1 MKYKNVQ
8 NYPVRKRLKLIS
20 LGLLPIATA
29 VTFVAC
35 VSQDSAKLQTF
46 KYLAIG
52 DSVTA
57 GFNQE
62 TYRDFQGKLN
72 SGGGV
77 SGLSYPSF
85 FAHYLQKLNKDSLV
99 SYDNLAFSGATVK
112 NWLNL
117 INPTK
122 YPTGKVADNPF
133 VPKNNDQ
140 NTKFNDL
147 STVFGNFN
155 KSSYPEL
162 IQKIKNAN
170 LLTMTLGANDIF
182 LVATKFGSLLSP
194 ETSGIKE
201 ELDKITIESA
211 PATTPATTQETTGAN
226 AKKDSKKNT
235 KKKEDLKPKI
245 AKYIKNEISTKIT
258 EFKADLENLL
268 KELKQINP
276 NLHINLLA
284 YKLPN
289 SLLVQVLSNLFAND
303 FGLEKDYFQKVTT
316 EINTAIRQTAQ
327 KVNVSY
333 VDPFDAEIWNDSDT
347 KLGATKFDIHPQV
360 KGHKKIAEQLLLKL
374 ATDQSQAG
382 AVVDNI
388 KKSTKFTD
396 NASGNLT
403 YKHVLDLSSVAKT
416 NEELLKKINDN
427 KSENDFIDEE
437 SEFEKTQNSV
447 IKDDKRDLADSML
460 SVLSS
465 NIFGKLDFKDLVK
478 KTRNLIAT
486 TVVRFIPESA
496 SEQSLAEILKS
507 LEELAKPYL
516 NDPKTDIIKVALNKV
531 IEDLEKKLK
540 DPKNHSKITVPSII
554 NTIINT
560 FVENVDLG
568 RILADLP
575 KLTGRQ
581 SSSSTSTPST
591 SSKTSTST
599 LSTSTSSASASTGSA
614 SNS

>member
-29 VTFVAC
+29 VMFVAC

-72 SGGGV
+72 SQGGGV

-122 YPTGKVADNPF
+122 YPNGKVADNPF

-162 IQKIKNAN
+162 TQKIKNAN

-201 ELDKITIESA
+201 ELDKITVES
-211 PATTPATTQETTGAN
+211 TPATTQETAPADG
-226 AKKDSKKNT
+226 KKT
-235 KKKEDLKPKI
+235 PKKKEDLKPKI

-268 KELKQINP
+268 NELKAINP
-276 NLHINLLA
+276 NLHINLLP

-316 EINTAIRQTAQ
+316 EINTAIRETAQ
-327 KVNVSY
+327 KASVNY

-360 KGHKKIAEQLLLKL
+360 KGYKKIAEQLLLKL

-396 NASGNLT
+396 NDSGNLT
-403 YKHVLDLSSVAKT
+403 YRHVLDLSSVAKT

-478 KTRNLIAT
+478 KSGHWLASSF
-486 TVVRFIPESA
+486 VKFIPESA
-496 SEQSLAEILKS
+496 SEQSLAEVLK
-507 LEELAKPYL
+507 LLGDFAKPYL
-516 NDPKTDIIKVALNKV
+516 NKQDTDIVKVALNKV
-531 IEDLEKKLK
+531 LTDLEKNTK
-540 DPKNHSKITVPSII
+540 DSKNHSKITFPSII
-554 NTIINT
+554 KSIIST
-560 FVENVDLG
+560 FVSNLDIAKVLV
-568 RILADLP
+568 DLP
-575 KLTGRQ
+575 KLTGKGST
-581 SSSSTSTPST
+581 SSSSSSSSSSSTPSTSSNSTSTPST
-591 SSKTSTST
+591 S
-599 LSTSTSSASASTGSA
+599 ASTGST
-614 SNS
+614 SSS

>member
-1 MKYKNVQ
+1 MKYKNLQ
-8 NYPVRKRLKLIS
+8 NYPVRKRLKFIS
-20 LGLLPIATA
+20 LGLLPIATT

-35 VSQDSAKLQTF
+35 ISSQESTQLSRF
-46 KYLAIG
+46 NYLAIG

-57 GFNQE
+57 GFNQD

-72 SGGGV
+72 SGSV

-85 FAHYLQKLNKDSLV
+85 FAHFLQKLNKDSLV

-122 YPTGKVADNPF
+122 YPAGKVADNPF

-162 IQKIKNAN
+162 TQKIKSAN

-182 LVATKFGSLLSP
+182 LAATKFGSLLSP

-201 ELDKITIESA
+201 ELDKITVETA
-211 PATTPATTQETTGAN
+211 QETTPP
-226 AKKDSKKNT
+226 DP
-235 KKKEDLKPKI
+235 KKKPDLKPKI
-245 AKYIKNEISTKIT
+245 AKYIQNEISAKIT
-258 EFKADLENLL
+258 ELKSDLENLL
-268 KELKQINP
+268 KELKTINP
-276 NLHINLLA
+276 NLHINLLP

-289 SLLVQVLSNLFAND
+289 SLLVQILSNLFAND

-316 EINTAIRQTAQ
+316 EINTAIRETAK
-327 KVNVSY
+327 KVNVNY
-333 VDPFDAEIWNDSDT
+333 VDPFDTEVWNDSDT
-347 KLGATKFDIHPQV
+347 TLGATKYDIHPQI
-360 KGHKKIAEQLLLKL
+360 KGYKKIAEQLLLKL
-374 ATDQSQAG
+374 ATDQSQTG

-403 YKHVLDLSSVAKT
+403 YKRVIDLSSVAKT

-427 KSENDFIDEE
+427 KSETDFINEE
-437 SEFEKTQNSV
+437 SEFEKAQSSLMSA
-447 IKDDKRDLADSML
+447 DKRDLAASML

-465 NIFGKLDFKDLVK
+465 DIFGKLDFKDLVK
-478 KTRNLIAT
+478 KSGHWLASTFA
-486 TVVRFIPESA
+486 RFTPES
-496 SEQSLAEILKS
+496 SEKSLADILKS
-507 LEELAKPYL
+507 LQELATPYL
-516 NDPKTDIIKVALNKV
+516 KTPGTDIVKVALNKV
-531 IEDLEKKLK
+531 ITDLEKNVKE
-540 DPKNHSKITVPSII
+540 PKNHSKITFPSII
-554 NTIINT
+554 KSIISS
-560 FVENVDLG
+560 FVSNLDISKVLV
-568 RILADLP
+568 DLP
-575 KLTGRQ
+575 KLTGNQ
-581 SSSSTSTPST
+581 SSSTPSTSTSTPSTSTSSTPSSTPSSTSTPST
-591 SSKTSTST
+591 SSSASSTS
-599 LSTSTSSASASTGSA
+599 GS
-614 SNS
+614 

>member
-72 SGGGV
+72 SQGGGV

-162 IQKIKNAN
+162 TQKIKNAN

-201 ELDKITIESA
+201 ELDKITVESA
-211 PATTPATTQETTGAN
+211 PATTQETAPADAN
-226 AKKDSKKNT
+226 KDSKEDT

-258 EFKADLENLL
+258 EFKADLEKLL
-268 KELKQINP
+268 NELKTINP

-316 EINTAIRQTAQ
+316 EINTAIRQAAQ
-327 KVNVSY
+327 KAGVNY

-347 KLGATKFDIHPQV
+347 KLGATQFDIHPQV
-360 KGHKKIAEQLLLKL
+360 KGYKKIAEQLLVKL
-374 ATDQSQAG
+374 ATDQTQAG
-382 AVVDNI
+382 AVVDSI

-403 YKHVLDLSSVAKT
+403 YRHVLDLSSVAKT

-447 IKDDKRDLADSML
+447 IKDSKKDLADSML

-465 NIFGKLDFKDLVK
+465 NIFGKLDFKDLVVK
-478 KTRNLIAT
+478 SGNFLSSYFVNL
-486 TVVRFIPESA
+486 IPESA
-496 SEQSLAEILKS
+496 SEKSLAEILNS
-507 LEELAKPYL
+507 LAEFAKPYL
-516 NDPKTDIIKVALNKV
+516 KKPDTDIVKAALKRV
-531 IEDLEKKLK
+531 LSDLEKKVK
-540 DPKNHSKITVPSII
+540 DPKSHSKITFPSII
-554 NTIINT
+554 DSIING
-560 FVENVDLG
+560 FVNNLNL
-568 RILADLP
+568 RKLLADLP
-575 KLTGRQ
+575 KLIQSLGLGNQ
-581 SSSSTSTPST
+581 SSSSASTPST
-591 SSKTSTST
+591 SSSKN
-599 LSTSTSSASASTGSA
+599 STSSSTSASAGSTSR
-614 SNS
+614 S

>member
-1 MKYKNVQ
+1 MKFKNVQ

-72 SGGGV
+72 SQGGGV

-155 KSSYPEL
+155 KTSYPEL
-162 IQKIKNAN
+162 TQKIKSAN

-201 ELDKITIESA
+201 ELDKITVESA
-211 PATTPATTQETTGAN
+211 PATTQETAP
-226 AKKDSKKNT
+226 ADVKKKTT

-268 KELKQINP
+268 KELKEINP
-276 NLHINLLA
+276 NLHINLLP

-327 KVNVSY
+327 KASVNY

-347 KLGATKFDIHPQV
+347 KLGATQFDIHPQV
-360 KGHKKIAEQLLLKL
+360 KGYKKIAEQLLLKL

-382 AVVDNI
+382 VVVDNI

-427 KSENDFIDEE
+427 KSENDFINEE
-437 SEFEKTQNSV
+437 SEFEKTQSSL
-447 IKDDKRDLADSML
+447 IKDGKRDIADSML

-478 KTRNLIAT
+478 KTRNFIAT

-516 NDPKTDIIKVALNKV
+516 NNPNTDIIKVALNKV
-531 IEDLEKKLK
+531 VEDLEKKVK
-540 DPKNHSKITVPSII
+540 DPKSHSKITVPSII

-560 FVENVDLG
+560 FVENVDLAT
-568 RILADLP
+568 ILADLP
-575 KLTGRQ
+575 KLTGKQ
-581 SSSSTSTPST
+581 SSSSSSSSSSTPSSSTSRSSTPST
-591 SSKTSTST
+591 S
-599 LSTSTSSASASTGSA
+599 TSSS
-614 SNS
+614 

>member
-1 MKYKNVQ
+1 MKYKNIQ
-8 NYPVRKRLKLIS
+8 NYPVRKKLKLIS
-20 LGLLPIATA
+20 FGLLPIATT

-35 VSQDSAKLQTF
+35 ISSQESTKLSTF
-46 KYLAIG
+46 NYLAIG

-57 GFNQE
+57 GFNQD

-72 SGGGV
+72 SGSV

-85 FAHYLQKLNKDSLV
+85 FAHFLQKLNKDSLV

-122 YPTGKVADNPF
+122 YPTGKVTDNPF

-162 IQKIKNAN
+162 TQKIKSAN

-201 ELDKITIESA
+201 ELDKITVESA
-211 PATTPATTQETTGAN
+211 PATTQETTPA
-226 AKKDSKKNT
+226 DPKKNP
-235 KKKEDLKPKI
+235 KKKPDYKPKI
-245 AKYIKNEISTKIT
+245 AKYIQNEISTKIT
-258 EFKADLENLL
+258 EFKSDLDNLL
-268 KELKQINP
+268 KELKAINP
-276 NLHINLLA
+276 NLIINLLP

-289 SLLVQVLSNLFAND
+289 SLLVQILSNLFAND

-316 EINTAIRQTAQ
+316 EINTAIRQSA
-327 KVNVSY
+327 KNANVNY

-347 KLGATKFDIHPQV
+347 QLGATKYDIHPQV
-360 KGHKKIAEQLLLKL
+360 KGYKKIAEQLLLKL

-403 YKHVLDLSSVAKT
+403 YKRVIDLSSVAKT
-416 NEELLKKINDN
+416 NEELLQKINDN
-427 KSENDFIDEE
+427 KSETDFISDE
-437 SEFEKTQNSV
+437 SEFEKAQSALMSA
-447 IKDDKRDLADSML
+447 DKRDLTDSML
-460 SVLSS
+460 SILSS

-478 KTRNLIAT
+478 KSRNLLAGSF
-486 TVVRFIPESA
+486 VNFIPDSA
-496 SEQSLAEILKS
+496 SEKPLAEILTS
-507 LEELAKPYL
+507 LGEFAKPYL
-516 NDPKTDIIKVALNKV
+516 NKPDTDIVKVALNKV
-531 IEDLEKKLK
+531 ITDLEKNVKN
-540 DPKNHSKITVPSII
+540 PKNHSRITFPSII
-554 NTIINT
+554 NSIISSFISNL
-560 FVENVDLG
+560 N
-568 RILADLP
+568 LAKVLEDLP
-575 KLTGRQ
+575 KLTGKQ
-581 SSSSTSTPST
+581 SSSSSSSASIPSTSSSSSSTPST
-591 SSKTSTST
+591 SASTPSTS
-599 LSTSTSSASASTGSA
+599 GS
-614 SNS
+614 

>member
-1 MKYKNVQ
+1 MKYKNIQ
-8 NYPVRKRLKLIS
+8 NYPVRKKLKLIS

-35 VSQDSAKLQTF
+35 VSSQESTKLSTF
-46 KYLAIG
+46 NYLAIG

-57 GFNQE
+57 GFNQD

-72 SGGGV
+72 SGSV

-85 FAHYLQKLNKDSLV
+85 FAHFLQKLNKDSLV

-122 YPTGKVADNPF
+122 YPAGKVADNPF

-162 IQKIKNAN
+162 TQKIKSAN

-182 LVATKFGSLLSP
+182 LAATKFGPLLSP

-201 ELDKITIESA
+201 ELDKITVETA
-211 PATTPATTQETTGAN
+211 QETTPP
-226 AKKDSKKNT
+226 DP
-235 KKKEDLKPKI
+235 KKKPDLKPKI
-245 AKYIKNEISTKIT
+245 AKYIQNEISAKIT
-258 EFKADLENLL
+258 ELKSDLENLL
-268 KELKQINP
+268 KELKTINP
-276 NLHINLLA
+276 NLHINLLP

-289 SLLVQVLSNLFAND
+289 SLLVQILSNLFAND

-316 EINTAIRQTAQ
+316 EINTAIRETAK
-327 KVNVSY
+327 KVNVNY
-333 VDPFDAEIWNDSDT
+333 VDPFDTEVWNDSDT
-347 KLGATKFDIHPQV
+347 TLGATKYDIHPQI
-360 KGHKKIAEQLLLKL
+360 KGYKKIAEQLLLKL

-382 AVVDNI
+382 AVVDTI

-403 YKHVLDLSSVAKT
+403 YKRVIDLSSVAKT

-427 KSENDFIDEE
+427 KSETDFISDE
-437 SEFEKTQNSV
+437 SEFEKAQSSLMSA
-447 IKDDKRDLADSML
+447 DKRDLAASML

-465 NIFGKLDFKDLVK
+465 DIFGKLDFKDLVK
-478 KTRNLIAT
+478 KSGHWLASTFA
-486 TVVRFIPESA
+486 RFTPES
-496 SEQSLAEILKS
+496 SEKSLADILKS
-507 LEELAKPYL
+507 LQELATPYL
-516 NDPKTDIIKVALNKV
+516 KTPGTDIVKVALNKV
-531 IEDLEKKLK
+531 LTDLEKNAK
-540 DPKNHSKITVPSII
+540 DTKNHSKITFPSII
-554 NTIINT
+554 KSIISS
-560 FVENVDLG
+560 FVSNLDISKVLV
-568 RILADLP
+568 DLP
-575 KLTGRQ
+575 KLTGNQ
-581 SSSSTSTPST
+581 SSSTPSTSTSTGSTPSTSSSSSTPSTSSSTSTPST
-591 SSKTSTST
+591 SSSASSTS
-599 LSTSTSSASASTGSA
+599 GS
-614 SNS
+614 

>member
-1 MKYKNVQ
+1 MKFKNVQ

-20 LGLLPIATA
+20 LGLLPLATA

-72 SGGGV
+72 SQGGGV

-122 YPTGKVADNPF
+122 YPNGKVADNPF

-162 IQKIKNAN
+162 TQKIKNAN

-201 ELDKITIESA
+201 ELDKITVESA
-211 PATTPATTQETTGAN
+211 PATTQETAPADPKKD
-226 AKKDSKKNT
+226 AKKDS

-245 AKYIKNEISTKIT
+245 AKYIKKEISTKIT
-258 EFKADLENLL
+258 EFKADLEKLL
-268 KELKQINP
+268 KELKEINP

-327 KVNVSY
+327 KAKVNY

-360 KGHKKIAEQLLLKL
+360 KGYKKIAEQLLLKL

-396 NASGNLT
+396 NDSGNLT
-403 YKHVLDLSSVAKT
+403 YRHVLDLSSVAKT

-447 IKDDKRDLADSML
+447 IEGDKRDLADSML

-478 KTRNLIAT
+478 KSGHWLAGSF
-486 TVVRFIPESA
+486 VKFIPESA
-496 SEQSLAEILKS
+496 SEQSLAEVLK
-507 LEELAKPYL
+507 LLGDFAKPYL
-516 NDPKTDIIKVALNKV
+516 NKPDTDIVKVALNKV
-531 IEDLEKKLK
+531 LTDLEKNTK
-540 DPKNHSKITVPSII
+540 DSKNHSKITFPSII
-554 NTIINT
+554 KSIIST
-560 FVENVDLG
+560 FVSNLDIAKVLV
-568 RILADLP
+568 DLP
-575 KLTGRQ
+575 KLTGKGST
-581 SSSSTSTPST
+581 SSSSTPSTSSNSTSTPST
-591 SSKTSTST
+591 S
-599 LSTSTSSASASTGSA
+599 ASTGST
-614 SNS
+614 SSS

>member
-72 SGGGV
+72 SQGGGV

-122 YPTGKVADNPF
+122 YPNGKVADNPF

-162 IQKIKNAN
+162 TQKIKNAN

-201 ELDKITIESA
+201 ELDKITVES
-211 PATTPATTQETTGAN
+211 TPATTQETAPADG
-226 AKKDSKKNT
+226 KKT
-235 KKKEDLKPKI
+235 PKKKEDLKPKI

-258 EFKADLENLL
+258 EFKADLEKLL
-268 KELKQINP
+268 NELKAINP
-276 NLHINLLA
+276 NLHINLLP

-316 EINTAIRQTAQ
+316 EINTAIRETAQ
-327 KVNVSY
+327 KASVNY

-360 KGHKKIAEQLLLKL
+360 KGYKKIAEQLLLKL

-396 NASGNLT
+396 NDSGNLT
-403 YKHVLDLSSVAKT
+403 YRHVLDLSSVAKT

-478 KTRNLIAT
+478 KSGHWLASSF
-486 TVVRFIPESA
+486 VKFIPESA
-496 SEQSLAEILKS
+496 SEQSLAEVLK
-507 LEELAKPYL
+507 LLGDFAKPYL
-516 NDPKTDIIKVALNKV
+516 NKQDTDIVKVALNKV
-531 IEDLEKKLK
+531 LTDLEKNTK
-540 DPKNHSKITVPSII
+540 DSKNHSKITFPSII
-554 NTIINT
+554 KSIIST
-560 FVENVDLG
+560 FVSNLDIAKVLV
-568 RILADLP
+568 DLP
-575 KLTGRQ
+575 KLTGKGST
-581 SSSSTSTPST
+581 SSSSSSSTPSTSSNSTSTPST
-591 SSKTSTST
+591 S
-599 LSTSTSSASASTGSA
+599 ASTGST
-614 SNS
+614 SSS

>member
-1 MKYKNVQ
+1 MKFKNVQ

-20 LGLLPIATA
+20 LGLLPLATA

-72 SGGGV
+72 SQGGGV

-117 INPTK
+117 INPSK
-122 YPTGKVADNPF
+122 YTTGKVADNPF

-201 ELDKITIESA
+201 ELDKITVESA
-211 PATTPATTQETTGAN
+211 PATTQETAP
-226 AKKDSKKNT
+226 ADPKKDA

-258 EFKADLENLL
+258 EFKADLEKLL
-268 KELKQINP
+268 KELKEINP

-327 KVNVSY
+327 KAKVNY

-360 KGHKKIAEQLLLKL
+360 KGYKKIAEQLLLKL

-396 NASGNLT
+396 NDSGNLT
-403 YKHVLDLSSVAKT
+403 YRHVLDLSSVAKT

-447 IKDDKRDLADSML
+447 IEGDKRDLADSML

-478 KTRNLIAT
+478 KSGHWLAGSF
-486 TVVRFIPESA
+486 VKFIPESA
-496 SEQSLAEILKS
+496 SEQSLAEVLK
-507 LEELAKPYL
+507 LLGDFAKPYL
-516 NDPKTDIIKVALNKV
+516 NKPDTDIVKVALNKV
-531 IEDLEKKLK
+531 LTDLEKNTK
-540 DPKNHSKITVPSII
+540 DSKNHSKITFPSII
-554 NTIINT
+554 KSIIST
-560 FVENVDLG
+560 FVSNLDIAKVLV
-568 RILADLP
+568 DLP
-575 KLTGRQ
+575 KLTGKGST
-581 SSSSTSTPST
+581 SSSSTPSTSSNSTSTPST
-591 SSKTSTST
+591 S
-599 LSTSTSSASASTGSA
+599 ASTGST
-614 SNS
+614 SSS

>member
-72 SGGGV
+72 SQGGGV

-122 YPTGKVADNPF
+122 YPNGKVADNPF

-162 IQKIKNAN
+162 TQKIKNAN

-201 ELDKITIESA
+201 ELDKITVES
-211 PATTPATTQETTGAN
+211 TPATTQETAPADG
-226 AKKDSKKNT
+226 KKT
-235 KKKEDLKPKI
+235 PKKKEDLKPKI

-258 EFKADLENLL
+258 EFKADLEKLL
-268 KELKQINP
+268 NELKAINP
-276 NLHINLLA
+276 NLHINLLP

-316 EINTAIRQTAQ
+316 EINTAIREIAQ
-327 KVNVSY
+327 KASVNY

-360 KGHKKIAEQLLLKL
+360 KGYKKIAEQLLLKL

-382 AVVDNI
+382 VVVDNI

-396 NASGNLT
+396 NDSGNLT
-403 YKHVLDLSSVAKT
+403 YRHVLDLSSVAKT

-478 KTRNLIAT
+478 KSGHWLASSF
-486 TVVRFIPESA
+486 VKFIPESA
-496 SEQSLAEILKS
+496 SEQSLAEVLK
-507 LEELAKPYL
+507 LLGDFAKPYL
-516 NDPKTDIIKVALNKV
+516 NKQDTDIVKVALNKV
-531 IEDLEKKLK
+531 LTDLEKNTK
-540 DPKNHSKITVPSII
+540 DSKNHSKITFPSII
-554 NTIINT
+554 KSIIST
-560 FVENVDLG
+560 FVSNLDIAKVLV
-568 RILADLP
+568 DLP
-575 KLTGRQ
+575 KLTGKGST
-581 SSSSTSTPST
+581 SSSSSSTPSTSSNSTSTPST
-591 SSKTSTST
+591 S
-599 LSTSTSSASASTGSA
+599 ASTGST
-614 SNS
+614 SSS

>member
-20 LGLLPIATA
+20 LGLLPIATT

-62 TYRDFQGKLN
+62 TYRDFQGKLG

-77 SGLSYPSF
+77 TGLSYPSF

-122 YPTGKVADNPF
+122 YPTGKVTDNPF

-147 STVFGNFN
+147 STVFSNFN

-162 IQKIKNAN
+162 TQKIKNAN

-201 ELDKITIESA
+201 ELDKITVESA
-211 PATTPATTQETTGAN
+211 PATTQETTTPADG
-226 AKKDSKKNT
+226 KKDT

-268 KELKQINP
+268 NELKTINP

-327 KVNVSY
+327 KVSVNY

-360 KGHKKIAEQLLLKL
+360 KGYKKIAEQLLLKL

-382 AVVDNI
+382 AVVDSI

-403 YKHVLDLSSVAKT
+403 YRHVLDLSSVAKT

-478 KTRNLIAT
+478 KTRNFIAT

-560 FVENVDLG
+560 FVENVDLV
-568 RILADLP
+568 RILTDLP

-591 SSKTSTST
+591 SSRTSTST
-599 LSTSTSSASASTGSA
+599 STPSTSTSSASTSS
-614 SNS
+614 S

>member
-72 SGGGV
+72 SQGGGV

-162 IQKIKNAN
+162 TQKIKNAN

-201 ELDKITIESA
+201 ELDKIIVES
-211 PATTPATTQETTGAN
+211 TPATTQETAPADG
-226 AKKDSKKNT
+226 KKT
-235 KKKEDLKPKI
+235 PKKKEDLKPKI

-258 EFKADLENLL
+258 EFKADLEKLL
-268 KELKQINP
+268 NELKAINP
-276 NLHINLLA
+276 NLHINLLP

-316 EINTAIRQTAQ
+316 EINTAIRETAQ
-327 KVNVSY
+327 KASVNY

-360 KGHKKIAEQLLLKL
+360 KGYKKIAEQLLLKL

-396 NASGNLT
+396 NDSGNLT
-403 YKHVLDLSSVAKT
+403 YRHVLDLSSVAKT

-478 KTRNLIAT
+478 KSGHWLASSF
-486 TVVRFIPESA
+486 VKFIPESA
-496 SEQSLAEILKS
+496 SEQSLAEVLK
-507 LEELAKPYL
+507 LLGDFAKPYL
-516 NDPKTDIIKVALNKV
+516 NKQDTDIVKVALNKV
-531 IEDLEKKLK
+531 LTDLEKNTK
-540 DPKNHSKITVPSII
+540 DSKNHSKITFPSII
-554 NTIINT
+554 KSIIST
-560 FVENVDLG
+560 FVSNLE
-568 RILADLP
+568 ILR
-575 KLTGRQ
+575 KF
-581 SSSSTSTPST
+581 
-591 SSKTSTST
+591 
-599 LSTSTSSASASTGSA
+599 
-614 SNS
+614 

>member
-1 MKYKNVQ
+1 MT
-8 NYPVRKRLKLIS
+8 RK
-20 LGLLPIATA
+20 
-29 VTFVAC
+29 
-35 VSQDSAKLQTF
+35 
-46 KYLAIG
+46 
-52 DSVTA
+52 
-57 GFNQE
+57 
-62 TYRDFQGKLN
+62 
-72 SGGGV
+72 GGGV

-117 INPTK
+117 INPSK

-162 IQKIKNAN
+162 TQKIKNAN

-201 ELDKITIESA
+201 ELDKITVESSSA
-211 PATTPATTQETTGAN
+211 PATTPATTQETNPADD
-226 AKKDSKKNT
+226 KKDT
-235 KKKEDLKPKI
+235 KKEEDLKPKI

-268 KELKQINP
+268 KELKTINP

-303 FGLEKDYFQKVTT
+303 FGLEKDYFQKVTS

-327 KVNVSY
+327 KVSVNY

-347 KLGATKFDIHPQV
+347 KLGATQFDIHPQV
-360 KGHKKIAEQLLLKL
+360 KGYKKIAEQLLLKL

-382 AVVDNI
+382 AVVDSI

-447 IKDDKRDLADSML
+447 IKDGKKDLADSML

-465 NIFGKLDFKDLVK
+465 NIFGKLDFKDLVVK
-478 KTRNLIAT
+478 SGNFLSSYFVNL
-486 TVVRFIPESA
+486 IPESV
-496 SEQSLAEILKS
+496 SEKSLAEILNS
-507 LEELAKPYL
+507 LAEFAKPYL
-516 NDPKTDIIKVALNKV
+516 KKPDTDIVKAALKRV
-531 IEDLEKKLK
+531 LSDLEKKVK
-540 DPKNHSKITVPSII
+540 DPKSHSKITFPSII
-554 NTIINT
+554 DSIING
-560 FVENVDLG
+560 FVNNLNL
-568 RILADLP
+568 RKLLADLP
-575 KLTGRQ
+575 KLIQSLGLGNQ
-581 SSSSTSTPST
+581 SSSSASTPST
-591 SSKTSTST
+591 SSSKN
-599 LSTSTSSASASTGSA
+599 STSSSTSASAGSTSR
-614 SNS
+614 S

>member
-20 LGLLPIATA
+20 LGLLPIATT

-62 TYRDFQGKLN
+62 TYRDFQGKLG

-77 SGLSYPSF
+77 TGLSYPSF

-122 YPTGKVADNPF
+122 YPTGKVTDNPF

-147 STVFGNFN
+147 STVFSNFN

-162 IQKIKNAN
+162 TQKIKNAN

-201 ELDKITIESA
+201 ELDKITVESA
-211 PATTPATTQETTGAN
+211 PATTQETTTPADG
-226 AKKDSKKNT
+226 KKDT

-268 KELKQINP
+268 NELKTINP

-327 KVNVSY
+327 KVSVNY

-360 KGHKKIAEQLLLKL
+360 KGYKKIAEQLLLKL

-382 AVVDNI
+382 AVVDSI

-403 YKHVLDLSSVAKT
+403 YRHVLDLSSVAKT

-447 IKDDKRDLADSML
+447 MKDGKRDLVASML
-460 SVLSS
+460 SVLNSD
-465 NIFGKLDFKDLVK
+465 IFGKLDFKDLVK
-478 KTRNLIAT
+478 KSGHWLASSF
-486 TVVRFIPESA
+486 VKFIPESA
-496 SEQSLAEILKS
+496 SEKSLAEVLQ
-507 LEELAKPYL
+507 LLGEFAKPYL
-516 NDPKTDIIKVALNKV
+516 QKEDTDIVKVALNKV
-531 IEDLEKKLK
+531 LTDLEKNAK
-540 DPKNHSKITVPSII
+540 DPKNHSKITFPSII
-554 NTIINT
+554 KSIISS
-560 FVENVDLG
+560 FVSNLDIAKVLV
-568 RILADLP
+568 DLP
-575 KLTGRQ
+575 KLTGKGST
-581 SSSSTSTPST
+581 SSSSTPST
-591 SSKTSTST
+591 SSS
-599 LSTSTSSASASTGSA
+599 STSSSPSASTS
-614 SNS
+614 STSRSTTPSTTTSSS

>member
-72 SGGGV
+72 SQGGGV
-77 SGLSYPSF
+77 TGLSYPSF

-117 INPTK
+117 INPSR

-140 NTKFNDL
+140 NTKFNEL

-162 IQKIKNAN
+162 TQKIKNAN

-201 ELDKITIESA
+201 ELDKITVESA
-211 PATTPATTQETTGAN
+211 PATTQETAPADG
-226 AKKDSKKNT
+226 KKTT
-235 KKKEDLKPKI
+235 KKKDDLKPKI

-258 EFKADLENLL
+258 EFKADLEKLL
-268 KELKQINP
+268 KELKEINP
-276 NLHINLLA
+276 NLHINLLS

-327 KVNVSY
+327 KAKVNY

-360 KGHKKIAEQLLLKL
+360 KGYKKIAEQLLLKL

-396 NASGNLT
+396 NDSGNLT

-427 KSENDFIDEE
+427 KSENDFINEE
-437 SEFEKTQNSV
+437 SEFEKTQNSLV
-447 IKDDKRDLADSML
+447 KDNKVDLSDSML

-478 KTRNLIAT
+478 KSGHWLASSF
-486 TVVRFIPESA
+486 VKFIPESA
-496 SEQSLAEILKS
+496 SEKSLAEVLK
-507 LEELAKPYL
+507 LLGEFAAPYL
-516 NDPKTDIIKVALNKV
+516 QKPGTDIVKVALNKV
-531 IEDLEKKLK
+531 LTDLEKNVK
-540 DPKNHSKITVPSII
+540 DPKNHSKITFPSII
-554 NTIINT
+554 KSIISS
-560 FVENVDLG
+560 FVSNLDIAKVLV
-568 RILADLP
+568 DLP
-575 KLTGRQ
+575 KLTGKG
-581 SSSSTSTPST
+581 STSSSTSNNSSSPST
-591 SSKTSTST
+591 NSTASS
-599 LSTSTSSASASTGSA
+599 
-614 SNS
+614 

>member
-35 VSQDSAKLQTF
+35 VSQDSAKLQSF

-72 SGGGV
+72 SQGGGV

-122 YPTGKVADNPF
+122 YTTGKVADNPF

-162 IQKIKNAN
+162 TQKIKNAN

-201 ELDKITIESA
+201 ELDKITVESA
-211 PATTPATTQETTGAN
+211 PATTQETAPADG
-226 AKKDSKKNT
+226 KKDT
-235 KKKEDLKPKI
+235 KEKEDLKPKI

-268 KELKQINP
+268 KELKTINP
-276 NLHINLLA
+276 NLHINLLP

-289 SLLVQVLSNLFAND
+289 SLLVQVLSNLFSND

-327 KVNVSY
+327 KASVNY
-333 VDPFDAEIWNDSDT
+333 VDPFDSDIWNDSDT
-347 KLGATKFDIHPQV
+347 KLGATQFDIHPQV
-360 KGHKKIAEQLLLKL
+360 KGYKKIAEQLLLKL
-374 ATDQSQAG
+374 ATNQSQAG
-382 AVVDNI
+382 DVVDNI

-427 KSENDFIDEE
+427 KSETDFIYEE
-437 SEFEKTQNSV
+437 SEFEKSQASLV
-447 IKDDKRDLADSML
+447 KDDKKDLVDSMI

-465 NIFGKLDFKDLVK
+465 NIFGKLDFKDLVAK
-478 KTRNLIAT
+478 SGNFYSSILVNL
-486 TVVRFIPESA
+486 IPESA
-496 SEQSLAEILKS
+496 SEKSLAEILKT
-507 LEELAKPYL
+507 LGEFATPFLKKPG
-516 NDPKTDIIKVALNKV
+516 TDIVKAALNRALT
-531 IEDLEKKLK
+531 DLEKKVK
-540 DPKNHSKITVPSII
+540 DPKNHSKITFPSII
-554 NTIINT
+554 NSIISG
-560 FVENVDLG
+560 FVLNINISKALAKLPE
-568 RILADLP
+568 ILAN
-575 KLTGRQ
+575 Q
-581 SSSSTSTPST
+581 SSTSTTNSTPST
-591 SSKTSTST
+591 SGNSTSR
-599 LSTSTSSASASTGSA
+599 S
-614 SNS
+614 

>member
-1 MKYKNVQ
+1 MFKVSLT
-8 NYPVRKRLKLIS
+8 RK
-20 LGLLPIATA
+20 
-29 VTFVAC
+29 
-35 VSQDSAKLQTF
+35 
-46 KYLAIG
+46 
-52 DSVTA
+52 
-57 GFNQE
+57 
-62 TYRDFQGKLN
+62 
-72 SGGGV
+72 GGGV

-117 INPTK
+117 INPSK
-122 YPTGKVADNPF
+122 YPNGKVADNPF

-162 IQKIKNAN
+162 TQKIKNAN

-201 ELDKITIESA
+201 ELDKITVESA
-211 PATTPATTQETTGAN
+211 PQASQETTPADP
-226 AKKDSKKNT
+226 KKKTT

-245 AKYIKNEISTKIT
+245 AKYIKNQISTKIT

-268 KELKQINP
+268 NELKTINP
-276 NLHINLLA
+276 NLHINLLP

-327 KVNVSY
+327 KAGVNY
-333 VDPFDAEIWNDSDT
+333 VDPFDTEIWNDSDT
-347 KLGATKFDIHPQV
+347 KLGATQFDIHPQV
-360 KGHKKIAEQLLLKL
+360 KGYKKIAEQLLLKL

-382 AVVDNI
+382 AVVDSI

-396 NASGNLT
+396 NALGNLT

-427 KSENDFIDEE
+427 KSENDFIDED
-437 SEFEKTQNSV
+437 SEFEKTQSSL
-447 IKDDKRDLADSML
+447 IKDGKKDLADSML

-478 KTRNLIAT
+478 KSGHWLASSF
-486 TVVRFIPESA
+486 VKFIPESA
-496 SEQSLAEILKS
+496 SEQSLAEVLK
-507 LEELAKPYL
+507 LLGEFAKPYL
-516 NDPKTDIIKVALNKV
+516 NKPDTDIVKVALNKV
-531 IEDLEKKLK
+531 LTDLEKNTK
-540 DPKNHSKITVPSII
+540 DSKNHSKITFPSII
-554 NTIINT
+554 KSIIST
-560 FVENVDLG
+560 FVSNLDIAKVLV
-568 RILADLP
+568 DLP
-575 KLTGRQ
+575 KLTGKGST
-581 SSSSTSTPST
+581 SSSSSTPSTPSTSSNSTSTPST
-591 SSKTSTST
+591 S
-599 LSTSTSSASASTGSA
+599 ASTGST
-614 SNS
+614 SSS

>member
-29 VTFVAC
+29 VMFVAC

-72 SGGGV
+72 SQGGGV

-122 YPTGKVADNPF
+122 YPNGKVADNPF

-162 IQKIKNAN
+162 TQKIKNAN

-201 ELDKITIESA
+201 ELDKITVES
-211 PATTPATTQETTGAN
+211 TPATTQETAPADG
-226 AKKDSKKNT
+226 KKT
-235 KKKEDLKPKI
+235 PKKKEDLKPKI

-268 KELKQINP
+268 NELKAINP
-276 NLHINLLA
+276 NLHINLLP

-316 EINTAIRQTAQ
+316 EINTAIRETAQ
-327 KVNVSY
+327 KASVNY

-360 KGHKKIAEQLLLKL
+360 KGYKKIAEQLLLKL

-396 NASGNLT
+396 NDSGNLT
-403 YKHVLDLSSVAKT
+403 YRHVLDLSSVAKT

-478 KTRNLIAT
+478 KSGHWLASSF
-486 TVVRFIPESA
+486 VKFIPESA
-496 SEQSLAEILKS
+496 SEQSLAEVLK
-507 LEELAKPYL
+507 LLGDFAKPYL
-516 NDPKTDIIKVALNKV
+516 NKQDTDIVKVALNKV
-531 IEDLEKKLK
+531 LTDLEKNTK
-540 DPKNHSKITVPSII
+540 DSKNHSKITFPSII
-554 NTIINT
+554 KSIIST
-560 FVENVDLG
+560 FVSNLDIAKVLV
-568 RILADLP
+568 DLP
-575 KLTGRQ
+575 KLTGKGST
-581 SSSSTSTPST
+581 SSSSSSSSTPSTSSNSTSTPST
-591 SSKTSTST
+591 S
-599 LSTSTSSASASTGSA
+599 ASTGST
-614 SNS
+614 SSS

>member
-1 MKYKNVQ
+1 MKFKNVQ

-72 SGGGV
+72 SQGAGV

-162 IQKIKNAN
+162 TQKIKNAN

-201 ELDKITIESA
+201 ELDKITVESA
-211 PATTPATTQETTGAN
+211 PATTQETAPADG
-226 AKKDSKKNT
+226 KKT
-235 KKKEDLKPKI
+235 PKKKEDLKPKI

-258 EFKADLENLL
+258 EFKADLEKLL
-268 KELKQINP
+268 NELKAINP
-276 NLHINLLA
+276 NLHINLLP

-316 EINTAIRQTAQ
+316 EINTAIRETAQ
-327 KVNVSY
+327 KASVNY

-347 KLGATKFDIHPQV
+347 KLGATQFDIHPQV
-360 KGHKKIAEQLLLKL
+360 KGYKKIAEQLLLKL
-374 ATDQSQAG
+374 AADQSQAG
-382 AVVDNI
+382 AVVDSI

-447 IKDDKRDLADSML
+447 IKGDKRDLADSML

-478 KTRNLIAT
+478 KTRNFIAT

-568 RILADLP
+568 RILTDLP

-591 SSKTSTST
+591 SSRTSTST
-599 LSTSTSSASASTGSA
+599 PSTSTSSASTSS
-614 SNS
+614 S

>member
-35 VSQDSAKLQTF
+35 VSQDSAKLQSF

-72 SGGGV
+72 SQGGGV

-122 YPTGKVADNPF
+122 YTTGKVADNPF

-201 ELDKITIESA
+201 ELDKITVESA
-211 PATTPATTQETTGAN
+211 PATTQETPPADP
-226 AKKDSKKNT
+226 KKKTT

-245 AKYIKNEISTKIT
+245 AKYIKNQISTKIT
-258 EFKADLENLL
+258 EFKVDLENLL
-268 KELKQINP
+268 NELKTINP
-276 NLHINLLA
+276 NLHINLLP

-327 KVNVSY
+327 KAGVNY

-360 KGHKKIAEQLLLKL
+360 KGYKKIAEQLLLKL
-374 ATDQSQAG
+374 ATNQSQAG

-396 NASGNLT
+396 NTSGNLT
-403 YKHVLDLSSVAKT
+403 YRHVLDLSSVAKT

-437 SEFEKTQNSV
+437 SEFEKTQTSL
-447 IKDDKRDLADSML
+447 IKDGKKDLADSML

-478 KTRNLIAT
+478 KSGHWLASSF
-486 TVVRFIPESA
+486 VKFIPESA
-496 SEQSLAEILKS
+496 SEQSLAEVLK
-507 LEELAKPYL
+507 LLGDFAKPYL
-516 NDPKTDIIKVALNKV
+516 NKPDTDIVKVALNKV
-531 IEDLEKKLK
+531 LTDLEKNTK
-540 DPKNHSKITVPSII
+540 DSKNHSKITFPSII
-554 NTIINT
+554 KSIIST
-560 FVENVDLG
+560 FVSNLDIAKVLV
-568 RILADLP
+568 DLP
-575 KLTGRQ
+575 KLTGKGST
-581 SSSSTSTPST
+581 SSSSTPSTSSNSTSTPST
-591 SSKTSTST
+591 S
-599 LSTSTSSASASTGSA
+599 ASTGST
-614 SNS
+614 SSS

>member
-8 NYPVRKRLKLIS
+8 NYPVRKRLKFIS

-72 SGGGV
+72 SQGGGV

-162 IQKIKNAN
+162 TQKIKNAN

-201 ELDKITIESA
+201 ELDKITVESA
-211 PATTPATTQETTGAN
+211 PATTQETTTPADG
-226 AKKDSKKNT
+226 KKT
-235 KKKEDLKPKI
+235 PKKKEDLKPKI
-245 AKYIKNEISTKIT
+245 VKYIKNEISTKIT
-258 EFKADLENLL
+258 EFKADLEKLL
-268 KELKQINP
+268 KELKEINP

-327 KVNVSY
+327 KTSVNY

-360 KGHKKIAEQLLLKL
+360 KGYKKIAEQLLLKL
-374 ATDQSQAG
+374 ATDQTQAG

-478 KTRNLIAT
+478 KTRNFIAT

-568 RILADLP
+568 RILTDLP

-591 SSKTSTST
+591 SSTTSIST
-599 LSTSTSSASASTGSA
+599 PSTSSASTSS
-614 SNS
+614 S

>member
-20 LGLLPIATA
+20 LGLLPLATA

-72 SGGGV
+72 SQGGGV

-117 INPTK
+117 INPSK
-122 YPTGKVADNPF
+122 YTTGKVADNPF

-201 ELDKITIESA
+201 ELDKITVESA
-211 PATTPATTQETTGAN
+211 PATTQETAPADPKKD
-226 AKKDSKKNT
+226 AKKDS

-258 EFKADLENLL
+258 EFKADLEKLL
-268 KELKQINP
+268 KELKEINP

-327 KVNVSY
+327 KAKVNY

-360 KGHKKIAEQLLLKL
+360 KGYKKIAEQLLLKL

-396 NASGNLT
+396 NDSGNLT
-403 YKHVLDLSSVAKT
+403 YRHVLDLSSVAKT

-447 IKDDKRDLADSML
+447 IEGDKRDLADSML

-478 KTRNLIAT
+478 KSGHWLAGSF
-486 TVVRFIPESA
+486 VKFIPESA
-496 SEQSLAEILKS
+496 SEQSLAEVLK
-507 LEELAKPYL
+507 LLGDFAKPYL
-516 NDPKTDIIKVALNKV
+516 NKPDTDIVKVALNKV
-531 IEDLEKKLK
+531 LTDLEKNTK
-540 DPKNHSKITVPSII
+540 DSKNHSKITFPSII
-554 NTIINT
+554 KSIIST
-560 FVENVDLG
+560 FVSNLDIAKVLV
-568 RILADLP
+568 DLP
-575 KLTGRQ
+575 KLTGKGST
-581 SSSSTSTPST
+581 SSSSTPSTSSNSTSTPST
-591 SSKTSTST
+591 S
-599 LSTSTSSASASTGSA
+599 ASTGST
-614 SNS
+614 SSS

>member
-35 VSQDSAKLQTF
+35 VSQDSAKLQSF

-72 SGGGV
+72 SQGGGV

-122 YPTGKVADNPF
+122 YTTGKVADNPF

-162 IQKIKNAN
+162 TQKIKNAN

-201 ELDKITIESA
+201 ELDKITVESA
-211 PATTPATTQETTGAN
+211 PATTQETAPADG
-226 AKKDSKKNT
+226 KKDT
-235 KKKEDLKPKI
+235 KEKEDLKPKI

-268 KELKQINP
+268 KELKTINP
-276 NLHINLLA
+276 NLHINLLP

-327 KVNVSY
+327 KASVNY
-333 VDPFDAEIWNDSDT
+333 VDPFDADIWNDSDT
-347 KLGATKFDIHPQV
+347 KLGATQFDIHPQV
-360 KGHKKIAEQLLLKL
+360 KGYKKIAEQLLLKL

-396 NASGNLT
+396 NTSGNLT
-403 YKHVLDLSSVAKT
+403 YRHVLDLSSVAKT

-427 KSENDFIDEE
+427 KSETDFIDEE
-437 SEFEKTQNSV
+437 SEFEKSQASLV
-447 IKDDKRDLADSML
+447 KDDKKDLVDSMI

-465 NIFGKLDFKDLVK
+465 NIFGKLDFKDLVAK
-478 KTRNLIAT
+478 SGNFYSSILVNL
-486 TVVRFIPESA
+486 IPESA
-496 SEQSLAEILKS
+496 SEKSLAEILKT
-507 LEELAKPYL
+507 LGEFATPFLKKPG
-516 NDPKTDIIKVALNKV
+516 TDIVKAALNRALT
-531 IEDLEKKLK
+531 DLEKKVK
-540 DPKNHSKITVPSII
+540 DPKNHSKITFPSII
-554 NTIINT
+554 NSIISG
-560 FVENVDLG
+560 FVLNINISKALAKLPE
-568 RILADLP
+568 ILAN
-575 KLTGRQ
+575 Q
-581 SSSSTSTPST
+581 SSTSSSTSTTNSTPST
-591 SSKTSTST
+591 SGNSTSR
-599 LSTSTSSASASTGSA
+599 S
-614 SNS
+614 